1 MRRRTPTL
9 PARSSTPAA
18 TARRLAPLLL
28 LALVFPLASCDG
40 DDLFY
45 DDDPIAS
52 GRWDDEIVDDAG
64 AGGHVDLDFD
74 GILEPGDY
82 SDDMIEIEVFLD
94 SGRDAVGF
102 ELSDRAGWRHDER
115 LGTLTFRAE
124 YRRSA
129 DRVTVEARLE
139 APDDSPREMEGRVRY
154 RVRSFG
160 STRFDREYRWRETVD
175 F

>member
-1 MRRRTPTL
+1 MTRRTH
-9 PARSSTPAA
+9 TPAA
-18 TARRLAPLLL
+18 RFSFPAARAVRLAPVLL
-28 LALVFPLASCDG
+28 LALLVPLAGCDG

-45 DDDPIAS
+45 DDEPIAS

-74 GILEPGDY
+74 GIFEPGDY
-82 SDDMIEIEVFLD
+82 SDDMVEIEVFLD
-94 SGRDAVGF
+94 SGRDAVSF
-102 ELSDRAGWRHDER
+102 ELSDRAGWSHDER

-124 YRRSA
+124 YHRSA
-129 DRVTVEARLE
+129 DRVTVDALLE
-139 APDDSPREMEGRVRY
+139 APDDNPREMEGRVRY